1 MGGNEIH
8 GPSRCTKRDRHSRRV
23 TMTSKII
30 KYVLWEG
37 MFVCALGV
45 SRFVT
50 LLDAQQSGTSATDA
64 MQKARVL
71 DRLPPTPPAE
81 HKGTAPGVVLDPA
94 WPPPLPHHWGVGAVG
109 GDAGH
114 NNDNTR

>member
-30 KYVLWEG
+30 KYVLWAG
-37 MFVCALGV
+37 MLVCALSV

-71 DRLPPTPPAE
+71 DRLAPTAPAE
-81 HKGTAPGVVLDPA
+81 TKATAPGFVIHPA
-94 WPPPLPHHWGVGAVG
+94 WLPPLPTHSAAADLG
-109 GDAGH
+109 
-114 NNDNTR
+114 R